1 MGLFGSSKPDV
12 TTSRK
17 VRPTVVITQNVPKE
31 LQKLAR
37 SYEINADTLDFN
49 ILEIKTY
56 TRINSADHE
65 GEWEEIYAEELY
77 ELDDKTAL
85 LNQYFQIKQVY
96 EVEIFSKN
104 RDENQFSD
112 FKLAIGANSTKCKI
126 YLSILAG
133 SHVEYTSR
141 LEQELLTMI
150 NKRKIRSGVLINI
163 FDEMLSDVVSK
174 IAARVR
180 VAEKLD
186 YSDNERFL
194 IAESYEPTLTINDA
208 LILHYDKKNDV
219 DENEKIDYAARG
231 FIKSV
236 HHDELLIEYVKPKIG
251 KPGRSC
257 RGEYISAKEPTVT
270 NEPKFNVDD
279 TIKVV
284 ETATNIQYIATVNG
298 YISLSSNIYS
308 IQTDVDLKQI
318 SFKSTGSIATGIHSD
333 VSINVKEKD
342 AIKDAIGKG
351 MEVEVSEIDVDGNVG
366 SNAKVIA
373 LRANISG
380 QTHKTAMVK
389 ADKLTINIHKGMA
402 YGKHIHIARLEHGVV
417 DGNIVEIEE
426 AVGGKIN
433 AKEITIEVCGS
444 NVSATASKL
453 IEIDK
458 LVGSENSFTISPLVK
473 KSAKQGLDENNESIH
488 NLESDIKELKKEIV
502 KTQKLIK
509 DSTASYNDI
518 KRRLI
523 NYKKNNIKMP
533 ESFVK
538 KYKEFLTMQDALE
551 ESKKQLVL
559 KNDRYTLLT
568 TEAASFQDNIFDARI
583 INRHRWIGR
592 NELKFVLVDPPR
604 EILFY
609 PQENSADK
617 IFGLVQVDENEY
629 EIQAM
634 NDE

>member
-1 MGLFGSSKPDV
+1 MGLFGTSKSDV

-17 VRPTVVITQNVPKE
+17 VKPTVVITNNVPKE

-37 SYEINADTLDFN
+37 SYKVKIDTLDFN

-56 TRINSADHE
+56 TRVNGPDHE
-65 GEWEEIYAEELY
+65 GEWEEIHDEELY

-104 RDENQFSD
+104 RDENPYSD
-112 FKLAIGANSTKCKI
+112 FKLALGANSTKCKI

-133 SHVEYTSR
+133 SHVEYTPR
-141 LEQELLTMI
+141 FEQELLTMI
-150 NKRKIRSGVLINI
+150 NKRKIRSGILINI

-174 IAARVR
+174 IVARVR

-186 YSDNERFL
+186 YSKDERYL
-194 IAESYEPTLTINDA
+194 IAEGYEPTLTINDA
-208 LILHYDKKNDV
+208 LILHYDKKNNT
-219 DENEKIDYAARG
+219 DENDKIDYAARG

-236 HHDELLIEYVKPKIG
+236 HQDELLIEYVKPRRG
-251 KPGRSC
+251 KPGRNC
-257 RGEYISAKEPTVT
+257 RGEYIRAKEPTVT
-270 NEPKFNVDD
+270 HEPKFSVDD

-298 YISLSSNIYS
+298 YISFSRNVYS
-308 IQTDVDLKQI
+308 IQKDIDLREI

-333 VSINVKEKD
+333 ISIKVKEKN
-342 AIKDAIGKG
+342 AIKDAIDKG
-351 MEVEVSEIDVDGNVG
+351 MNVEVSEIDVHGNVG
-366 SNAKVIA
+366 SHAKVVA

-380 QTHKTAMVK
+380 QTHKTSMVR
-389 ADKLTINIHKGMA
+389 ADKLTINIHRGKA
-402 YGKHIHIARLEHGVV
+402 YGKHIHIARLEHGIV

-426 AVGGKIN
+426 AVGGEIH
-433 AKEITIEVCGS
+433 AKEITIEVCES
-444 NVSATASKL
+444 NVSATASKF
-453 IEIDK
+453 IEIEK
-458 LVGSENSFTISPLVK
+458 LIGSENSFTISPLVK
-473 KSAKQGLDENNESIH
+473 KSAKQGINENKESIR
-488 NLESDIKELKKEIV
+488 NLEAEMKALNKEIE

-518 KRRLI
+518 KRRLV

-538 KYKEFLTMQDALE
+538 KYKEFQALQDKLKDLKQQLT
-551 ESKKQLVL
+551 L
-559 KNDRYTLLT
+559 KSDRYTLLT
-568 TEAASFQDNIFDARI
+568 TETASFQDNIFDARI
-583 INRHRWIGR
+583 INRHRWIGH

-609 PQENSADK
+609 PKENSADK

-629 EIQAM
+629 EIQAI